1 MVKKPLIIKSL
12 PTISDFRASNTAF
25 VSNATGVTDTQ
36 QGVLWRQRLTFL
48 FYLLIRPALI
58 LYAHFHLLT
67 SYLGNNKKT
76 LLGQVKNMGRNMPVI
91 NINPGSLKCHAFKCD
106 NKGPQYNQ
114 Y

>member
-12 PTISDFRASNTAF
+12 PTSSDPRASNTAF
-25 VSNATGVTDTQ
+25 VSDATGVTDTQ
-36 QGVLWRQRLTFL
+36 QGVLWRQRLTFI

-67 SYLGNNKKT
+67 RFRQKKKP

-91 NINPGSLKCHAFKCD
+91 NINPGSLKCHTFKCD
-106 NKGPQYNQ
+106 NKGPQYSW